1 MGQSLAMPNSCD
13 HNLLAVRIHN
23 QSSRYRGSIMHFG
36 IIIHKSLKLHRAML
50 QNQIIEALVCLFKG
64 VLSESRELDRPFIE
78 IMFATTFIEMTAV
91 QKMFVSNLH

>member
-1 MGQSLAMPNSCD
+1 
-13 HNLLAVRIHN
+13 
-23 QSSRYRGSIMHFG
+23 
-36 IIIHKSLKLHRAML
+36 ML